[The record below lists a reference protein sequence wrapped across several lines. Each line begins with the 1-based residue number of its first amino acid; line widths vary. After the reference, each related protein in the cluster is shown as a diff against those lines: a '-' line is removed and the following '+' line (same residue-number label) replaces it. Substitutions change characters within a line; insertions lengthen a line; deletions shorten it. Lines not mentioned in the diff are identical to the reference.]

1 MRKIVVFNQI
11 SLDGFFVDRNG
22 EMSWAKAGN
31 DEEFNA
37 FTAENAKGGGTLIF
51 GRITYELMAGFWPT
65 PQAHEMFPVV
75 AERMNNLQ
83 KVVFSRTL
91 KKLTWNNA
99 RLVKEDALVAEIQK
113 MRAEPGPAMVIMGSG
128 TIVAQLAAQG
138 LIDEYQIVQIPIV
151 LGGGRTMFDGLDKQ
165 LRLKLVNSRTFRNG
179 KVFLSYVPA

>member
-99 RLVKEDALVAEIQK
+99 RLVKEDSLVAEIQK